1 MSAIVTTEF
10 ISQLIEDTKTSF
22 VGNLYIGLGR
32 SQTWGV
38 GDTPEIPLTTF
49 EYAREAR
56 GKLQHVKIVTGVS
69 AAVSRQDWISGII
82 YEAYDDSDQTS
93 IPYVMNSNYEV
104 FLCTQQGVDN
114 NGVVIPSTEEPT
126 VASILSG
133 LGGSFS
139 DPVAAGE
146 NILVTNDTNGSPG
159 YTWRYLFTLSQVA
172 INRFLTLDYMPITTF
187 KSDPQDE
194 DVETQ
199 QYQIQQISQDGQIL
213 NVKVEDGGAGY
224 SSSPTATVLGNGT
237 GITLQPVLNVINSAI
252 RSVEVR
258 DLGQDYDFASI
269 AIDDTVIPSENAT
282 LRPIL
287 GPKGGIE
294 LDPIK
299 TLKAR
304 NIIVTT
310 DFENDENDSLITEIG
325 SGPQSNDFRQV
336 LLIKDPLDYGAATQ
350 FDGFTSKGNRALLV
364 GSGGTQMATDS
375 IIEGNLSSAKAVVD
389 YHDDV
394 NGLVYF
400 HQTKETGFGS
410 FQQNEPIGNG
420 SVNLTIVNNS
430 TFIQNP
436 GIDVYSGEVLYINN
450 ITPIVRDPNQTEDIK
465 IIITF

>member
-38 GDTPEIPLTTF
+38 GDIPEIPLTTF

-82 YEAYDDSDQTS
+82 YEAYDDSDQTA

-139 DPVAAGE
+139 NPVAAGE
-146 NILVTNDTNGSPG
+146 NVLVTNDTNGSPG

-199 QYQIQQISQDGQIL
+199 QYEIQQISQDGQVL

-224 SSSPTATVLGNGT
+224 SSLPTATVLGNGT
-237 GITLQPVLNVINSAI
+237 GITLQPILNVINSAI

-294 LDPIK
+294 LDPVK

-310 DFENDENDSLITEIG
+310 DFENDENNSLITEIG

-336 LLIKDPLDYGAATQ
+336 LLIKDPLDYAAATQ
-350 FDGFTSKGNRALLV
+350 FDGFTSKGNRALIV

-389 YHDDV
+389 YHDEMV
-394 NGLVYF
+394 SYIFIKKKKRV
-400 HQTKETGFGS
+400 
-410 FQQNEPIGNG
+410 
-420 SVNLTIVNNS
+420 SVRFNKM
-430 TFIQNP
+430 
-436 GIDVYSGEVLYINN
+436 
-450 ITPIVRDPNQTEDIK
+450 NQ
-465 IIITF
+465 